1 MPEAAT
7 YTNRKD
13 HIRSIAQQLFRERG
27 YAATSM
33 RHLASEVG
41 IEPASLYS
49 HVKSKEE
56 ILHAICFDMAE
67 AFFTAQKS
75 ISATLTPQE
84 RLRKGIIAHI
94 DVVIQHRDAAAVFF
108 HDWRHL
114 GEKSLKDFRH
124 LRHEYENIFRTI
136 LKEGMQK
143 KAFRMQDENV
153 TLYTLFSAMNWAYEW
168 YSPER
173 GHENVGMQIAEIVI
187 NGIKQNSN
195 T

>member
-1 MPEAAT
+1 MAEATT

-67 AFFTAQKS
+67 AFFAAQKN
-75 ISATLTPQE
+75 ISTGQRTPLVTPSGRETTGVKFDSAQGDSRANE
-84 RLRKGIIAHI
+84 RLRKAIIAHI
-94 DVVIQHRDAAAVFF
+94 DVVMA
-108 HDWRHL
+108 
-114 GEKSLKDFRH
+114 
-124 LRHEYENIFRTI
+124 
-136 LKEGMQK
+136 
-143 KAFRMQDENV
+143 
-153 TLYTLFSAMNWAYEW
+153 
-168 YSPER
+168 
-173 GHENVGMQIAEIVI
+173 
-187 NGIKQNSN
+187 
-195 T
+195 

>member
-1 MPEAAT
+1 MSETAT

-67 AFFTAQKS
+67 AFFAAQKS
-75 ISATLTPQE
+75 VPSTLPYGE
-84 RLRKGIIAHI
+84 RLRKSIIAHI
-94 DVVIQHRDAAAVFF
+94 DVVMAHRDAATVFF
-108 HDWRHL
+108 HDWRYL
-114 GEKSLKDFRH
+114 GEKSLKEFRK
-124 LRHEYENIFRTI
+124 LRHEYEDIFRGI
-136 LKEGMQK
+136 LKEGMQSG
-143 KAFRMQDENV
+143 AFRMQDETI

-168 YSPER
+168 YNPAR
-173 GHENVGMQIAEIVI
+173 GLKNVGEQIAEILLK
-187 NGIKQNSN
+187 GIKN
-195 T
+195 